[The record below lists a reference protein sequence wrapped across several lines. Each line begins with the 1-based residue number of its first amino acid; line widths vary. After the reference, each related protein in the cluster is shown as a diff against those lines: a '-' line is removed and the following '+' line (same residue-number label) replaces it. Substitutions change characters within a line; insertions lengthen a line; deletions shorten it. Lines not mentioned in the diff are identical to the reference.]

1 MSKHGFGRRG
11 DALQRERWN
20 AMREQR
26 LERMR
31 ERRDKKDKR
40 KGMKAVEN
48 QETGAA
54 VQREKADPAV

>member
-11 DALQRERWN
+11 AALQRERWN
-20 AMREQR
+20 AMQEQR

-40 KGMKAVEN
+40 KGMKAVED
-48 QETGAA
+48 QKAGTA
-54 VQREKADPAV
+54 VQREEADPAV